1 MFAHFQ
7 AGGLHDSDFE
17 WMTAQLVAI
26 AESSC
31 EGRLVSTLEG
41 GYRVTGGPLA
51 SLGRAAAAHVSTLMQ
66 PALVSRPWEQDDALD
81 RLHAMIEQETRWQE
95 ARAARRA
102 AARAAAIQ
110 AAQAAEAAD
119 AAADAAAAAAAAGD
133 SSVGAASDAPA
144 AVAPVAVAADASALV
159 ERAAAAKAALEAE
172 SDLGGGGSR
181 RSKRARTEVDYVA
194 LEAKMKG
201 EDKNKSE

>member
-119 AAADAAAAAAAAGD
+119 AAAAAAAAGD

>member
-51 SLGRAAAAHVSTLMQ
+51 SLGRTAAAHVSTLMQ

-110 AAQAAEAAD
+110 AAQAA

>member
-81 RLHAMIEQETRWQE
+81 RLHAMMEQETRWQE

-110 AAQAAEAAD
+110 AAQAAEAAG
-119 AAADAAAAAAAAGD
+119 AAAAAAAGD

>member
-102 AARAAAIQ
+102 AARVH
-110 AAQAAEAAD
+110 
-119 AAADAAAAAAAAGD
+119 
-133 SSVGAASDAPA
+133 SLLSTA
-144 AVAPVAVAADASALV
+144 AVCS
-159 ERAAAAKAALEAE
+159 E
-172 SDLGGGGSR
+172 SCLSH
-181 RSKRARTEVDYVA
+181 SIA
-194 LEAKMKG
+194 
-201 EDKNKSE
+201 